1 MLFYV
6 IDSRTIQ
13 DEKLTFLKIVVNI
26 IKDIYAIKISKQR
39 FFGVSMKKL
48 GHLGI
53 YTLLVFLSIYLLDFS
68 SLYLAK
74 MFVWGMDGYSIIVA
88 VEQLAL
94 LGLFIYWLK
103 KKKML
108 YIFEKKGSKKSRFFY
123 LLVSLVAAYFVRQL
137 LSAFYLQ
144 FSRFINNHY
153 IFEDLLSVLSFSEQ
167 STILTTCFSFIS
179 VVILGPI
186 LEELVHRGYF
196 MNSFFPKSKYY
207 LDVILSAL
215 IFGLS
220 HLVLSHRDLISLM
233 VYSFFG
239 FFFALVYR
247 WTKSLKITIL
257 CHSFINFLIHADFI
271 WLFLSN
277 LIYYRFFR

>member
-1 MLFYV
+1 
-6 IDSRTIQ
+6 
-13 DEKLTFLKIVVNI
+13 LTLVKISVNI
-26 IKDIYAIKISKQR
+26 TRDACAIKISQQS
-39 FFGVSMKKL
+39 FLGVNMKKI

-103 KKKML
+103 KKRML

-144 FSRFINNHY
+144 FSRFINNNY

-167 STILTTCFSFIS
+167 STILTTCFSFVS

-186 LEELVHRGYF
+186 LEEIVHRGYF
-196 MNSFFPKSKYY
+196 MNTFFPNSKYY

-215 IFGLS
+215 IFGFS
-220 HLVLSHRDLISLM
+220 HLVLSHRDPISLM

-239 FFFALVYR
+239 LFFALVYR
-247 WTKSLKITIL
+247 WTKNLKITIL

-277 LIYYRFFR
+277 LIYDRFFR

>member
-1 MLFYV
+1 
-6 IDSRTIQ
+6 
-13 DEKLTFLKIVVNI
+13 
-26 IKDIYAIKISKQR
+26 
-39 FFGVSMKKL
+39 MKKI

-144 FSRFINNHY
+144 
-153 IFEDLLSVLSFSEQ
+153 
-167 STILTTCFSFIS
+167 
-179 VVILGPI
+179 
-186 LEELVHRGYF
+186 LVA
-196 MNSFFPKSKYY
+196 S
-207 LDVILSAL
+207 L
-215 IFGLS
+215 IIT
-220 HLVLSHRDLISLM
+220 ISLKT
-233 VYSFFG
+233 FFRSYPS
-239 FFFALVYR
+239 V
-247 WTKSLKITIL
+247 
-257 CHSFINFLIHADFI
+257 
-271 WLFLSN
+271 SN
-277 LIYYRFFR
+277 LLF

>member
-1 MLFYV
+1 MDFKH
-6 IDSRTIQ
+6 TIQ
-13 DEKLTFLKIVVNI
+13 DEKLTFAKEVVNI
-26 IKDIYAIKISKQR
+26 TKDISAIKLNQQR
-39 FFGVSMKKL
+39 CFGVSMKKI

-88 VEQLAL
+88 VEQLVL
-94 LGLFIYWLK
+94 LGLVIYWLK
-103 KKKML
+103 RKKML

-153 IFEDLLSVLSFSEQ
+153 IFEDLLLVLSFSEQ

-196 MNSFFPKSKYY
+196 MNSFFPNSKYY

-239 FFFALVYR
+239 LFFALVYR

-257 CHSFINFLIHADFI
+257 GHSFINFLIHADFI
-271 WLFLSN
+271 GLFLSN
-277 LIYYRFFR
+277 LIYNRFFR